1 MAEEKTKL
9 EDYQPGF
16 VDESLQK
23 TVKKNNSVRVNSYD
37 TYVSRNVSEDTL
49 NWNTVAKT
57 ITGQLNA
64 IAKDRKDRK
73 QNIVDQTQKAI
84 GILENIDDYTNAN
97 VNNAV
102 IDMAQG
108 IKEQLLIR
116 NKLVESGAIKPVD
129 YLKFVEAAKSQM
141 KTWGVASKN
150 FETDYV
156 AHLER
161 QENNTAAA
169 DETFNAESYYGF
181 GNMNE
186 VKSFVSPTGKA
197 YLVKVDPKTGAMP
210 DFDKEPG
217 KFLPVQT
224 MNGRNKFTA
233 ERIQFDIREQVKIQT
248 AEMGVFLRESLI
260 DTETFEGGVI
270 KLTKKGLAALND
282 PYNKDIKAKWLAYK
296 KSVENRIVGEED
308 DQRLANILV
317 QSQSGYNYATSV
329 KQYKEKYGDDLSK
342 MIILDMTNMPPTYT
356 FGKDGK
362 EEEKMRAE
370 AKRLVNEEID
380 FQIGSSEE
388 QTLSTEPLSSETRT
402 NPGGNITPKDKRD
415 ATTDFAVRLVNGDLS
430 AINDLESTPA
440 FNQIQQIE
448 MTKRDGTVID
458 MRSADYDVNEV
469 DNIYVSS
476 LNKDGNIIR
485 LKIETKQKDRKGAFI
500 MVDVL
505 DSKGKPTGKKVAKS
519 KSSREI
525 TGEILTKIGVDARDR
540 ERYLEE
546 YDNRDNAG
554 YGEFKGVPSF
564 NRNLGVLSGTGS
576 LEVTYKKQKYALS
589 TIVQAIFDGKNDDE
603 DMSAI
608 IAEIMKV
615 DDKDADAA
623 EKKRLKQQELI
634 DAKWKVANNFVNEK
648 YNGLLQGKKFRL
660 EKTGDALSFYY
671 DNTKYSLKITAA
683 AAQGNFPALMDEI
696 DTKLTSLGNQTKAP
710 GDEIFEN
717 Q

>member
-260 DTETFEGGVI
+260 DTETFENGVI

-388 QTLSTEPLSSETRT
+388 KTLSKKPPTDIQLNPPSSTETTDALNKSSLVTFINDIQSGVDGSQSKFDQDEGQLEVESIQMVDKNGKVTEDESDAISMRVVKIQGNQEVTT
-402 NPGGNITPKDKRD
+402 NIELREEIDGSRIDKRKTIKDK
-415 ATTDFAVRLVNGDLS
+415 
-430 AINDLESTPA
+430 
-440 FNQIQQIE
+440 
-448 MTKRDGTVID
+448 DGK
-458 MRSADYDVNEV
+458 
-469 DNIYVSS
+469 NIPNPN
-476 LNKDGNIIR
+476 L
-485 LKIETKQKDRKGAFI
+485 
-500 MVDVL
+500 
-505 DSKGKPTGKKVAKS
+505 GKPNAQLS
-519 KSSREI
+519 NEL
-525 TGEILTKIGVDARDR
+525 ILEG
-540 ERYLEE
+540 YL
-546 YDNRDNAG
+546 G
-554 YGEFKGVPSF
+554 
-564 NRNLGVLSGTGS
+564 NLGVENSEIDDYMKAYKASGGKIGDFVGKNYKRESVRIVDTSAQPIDRKNGKEGTTGLIITEVLENKEDESPFQALFAAANVKDASDKAKKDFNRYKVNMISSYINDAFGISLRGKPFNLRLNDDGTITVKFNNSDITLPKTLSGYNTSGQQMIS
-576 LEVTYKKQKYALS
+576 DIEDILNLDRLPVGTCVNGRKKLAGG
-589 TIVQAIFDGKNDDE
+589 VFD
-603 DMSAI
+603 
-608 IAEIMKV
+608 
-615 DDKDADAA
+615 
-623 EKKRLKQQELI
+623 
-634 DAKWKVANNFVNEK
+634 
-648 YNGLLQGKKFRL
+648 
-660 EKTGDALSFYY
+660 
-671 DNTKYSLKITAA
+671 
-683 AAQGNFPALMDEI
+683 PC
-696 DTKLTSLGNQTKAP
+696 
-710 GDEIFEN
+710 
-717 Q
+717 